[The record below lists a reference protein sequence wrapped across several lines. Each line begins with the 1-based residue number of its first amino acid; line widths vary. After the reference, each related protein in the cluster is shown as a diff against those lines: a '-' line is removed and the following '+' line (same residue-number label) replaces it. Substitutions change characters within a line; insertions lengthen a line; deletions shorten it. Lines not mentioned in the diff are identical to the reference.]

1 MIHSNILLDSAT
13 SFKQVFP
20 LIFLCALSNLWAQN
34 QFSKNQVLEDM
45 EYLMTSLEESH
56 YNLYAY
62 TPKSEFDKNYNAVR
76 SSITKD
82 SLSLLEATS
91 VLQRVI
97 SAANNGHTE
106 INFPAQSYGD
116 YLYEGGTLFPLE
128 LAFEYNR
135 ALVRKNWSGFDQ
147 IKPGDEVLSI
157 NDMPIQEVLT
167 NIYPQVS
174 AERPYFKN
182 TKIELFSFPRYYWQ
196 VFGKQDEFKVAVRSG
211 DTTETY
217 YLRAVPGLEGYEMKR
232 TETVNSEPKRELK
245 FFGQAAYLN
254 PGSFSG
260 DEPEYQKFIDS
271 AFVALKKDEAQTLIV
286 DLRNN
291 LGGDD
296 RYSDYLISYFADKP
310 FTWTSRFTLK
320 TSSFL
325 KAHVR
330 QNNDTTSVYW
340 QEVLNHKDGEIYQY
354 DFDPYRPQP
363 VRKRFTGEVYVL
375 VNRQSHS
382 QAAVTAAQIQDNGFG
397 IIAGEETG
405 DYPSLY
411 ASVFR
416 YPLPNT
422 GISVQVSKGYIE
434 RVNGSTAAEG
444 VIPDIFIKDHLLDE
458 KDEILEGLLMEI
470 NSGR

>member
-1 MIHSNILLDSAT
+1 M
-13 SFKQVFP
+13 
-20 LIFLCALSNLWAQN
+20 
-34 QFSKNQVLEDM
+34 
-45 EYLMTSLEESH
+45 
-56 YNLYAY
+56 
-62 TPKSEFDKNYNAVR
+62 
-76 SSITKD
+76 
-82 SLSLLEATS
+82 
-91 VLQRVI
+91 
-97 SAANNGHTE
+97 
-106 INFPAQSYGD
+106 
-116 YLYEGGTLFPLE
+116 
-128 LAFEYNR
+128 
-135 ALVRKNWSGFDQ
+135 
-147 IKPGDEVLSI
+147 LSI
-157 NDMPIQEVLT
+157 NGLPIQEVLT
-167 NIYPQVS
+167 IIYPQVS

-196 VFGKQDEFKVAVRSG
+196 VFGTQDEFKVAVRSE

-217 YLRAVPGLEGYEMKR
+217 YLRAIPGLEGYEMKR

-254 PGSFSG
+254 PGSFGG

-296 RYSDYLISYFADKP
+296 SYSDYMISYFADKP

-325 KAHVR
+325 KDHVR

-363 VRKRFTGEVYVL
+363 ERKRFTGEVYVL

-397 IIAGEETG
+397 IIVGEETG

-458 KDEILEGLLMEI
+458 KDEILEGLLMKI